1 MPNLI
6 LTATGWESR
15 VRNRLGMLDSYLTDA
30 DIAQPDIITVAEA
43 NIIEQVPDYA
53 TLVDDPTGDPPTFK
67 RTWLEAATVCECA
80 VLLCPSMPARL
91 PAREQGPH
99 FTREVTT
106 DWDKKRQELEAERD
120 GYIARIVGLVTV
132 PHFGLTQ

>member
-1 MPNLI
+1 MANLI

-15 VRNRLGMLDSYLTDA
+15 VRNRLGVDDVYLTDA
-30 DIAQPDIITVAEA
+30 DIAQPDIIAVAEA

-53 TLVDDPTGDPPTFK
+53 TMIGSK
-67 RTWLEAATVCECA
+67 RTWLEAAAVCECA

-99 FTREVTT
+99 FTREVAT

-120 GYIARIVGLVTV
+120 SYIGKIIDLVAV
-132 PHFGLTQ
+132 PHFGISQ